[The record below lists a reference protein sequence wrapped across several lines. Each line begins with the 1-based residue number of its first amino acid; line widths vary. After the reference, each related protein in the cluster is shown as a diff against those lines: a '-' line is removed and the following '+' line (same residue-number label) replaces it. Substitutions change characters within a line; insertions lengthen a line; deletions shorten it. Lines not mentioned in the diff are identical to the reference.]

1 MTESCGYRPLGRRR
15 QENAV
20 RLGAILIATNSS
32 PYRLVNTSTMIDIEF
47 VSGHHILTVYHVLFS
62 GEAGEAVLRG
72 KSWAGQSGEIM
83 SFHIVLA
90 LRCLT
95 IT

>member
-1 MTESCGYRPLGRRR
+1 VLGATSSEGFSSERERERQMTESCGYRPLGRRR

-72 KSWAGQSGEIM
+72 KS
-83 SFHIVLA
+83 
-90 LRCLT
+90 
-95 IT
+95 